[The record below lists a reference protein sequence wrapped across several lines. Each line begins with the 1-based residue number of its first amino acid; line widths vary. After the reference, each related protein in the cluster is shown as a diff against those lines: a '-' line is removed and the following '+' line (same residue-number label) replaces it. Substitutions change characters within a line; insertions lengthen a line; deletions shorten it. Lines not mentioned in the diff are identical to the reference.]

1 MFRQKQIEEN
11 KAQSAAMP
19 AKKTKL
25 NKNDE
30 EAFPSLP
37 GGPPKNTSTSI
48 GSGNTQTT
56 GK

>member
-1 MFRQKQIEEN
+1 MFRQKQIEET

-25 NKNDE
+25 NKNDD

-37 GGPPKNTSTSI
+37 GGPPNKNTSNNT
-48 GSGNTQTT
+48 GSGNA
-56 GK
+56 